1 MVIFKFFIFI
11 LLMKFLFFLLYIILN
26 KKYNICYKIFVY
38 IINRF

>member
-26 KKYNICYKIFVY
+26 KKYNIYYKIFVY